1 MFLHMSEER
10 DAEITRVTEL
20 LKTVVRV
27 AGLSHRE
34 IEKRLGQ
41 SPGYLSRLFAGAIE
55 LKLKHII
62 DILAVIK
69 VEPHEFFQLAYPRQ
83 TGVMSATARQA
94 RDLLTLFP
102 PGGEPERGR
111 VKQEEVDEMVRSAI
125 RRLLGELGIGAG

>member
-1 MFLHMSEER
+1 MSDER
-10 DAEITRVTEL
+10 DAEIHRVTEL

-55 LKLKHII
+55 LKFKHII
-62 DILAVIK
+62 DILKVIK

-83 TGVMSATARQA
+83 TGVTSATARQA

-102 PGGEPERGR
+102 PGGEPAPGR
-111 VKQEEVDEMVRSAI
+111 VRQEEVDEMVRSAI
-125 RRLLGELGIGAG
+125 RRLLGDLGVGAA